1 MSLIQR
7 KDMNNQVYETMKKE
21 MADFTERKKK
31 KKWKMPYRAKYRDQ
45 SVVPKDYKEE
55 FVALK

>member
-1 MSLIQR
+1 
-7 KDMNNQVYETMKKE
+7 MNKQVYEMMKE
-21 MADFTERKKK
+21 QMTDFTKQKKME
-31 KKWKMPYRAKYRDQ
+31 KWKMPYRAKYRDQ